1 MKVNFKRAITLA
13 VLLVFV
19 LISILVENPIIKYVF
34 IGLTIV
40 IISFIIFFRDGESS
54 IQSKENS
61 NDTSTEDD
69 TENYDTDS
77 GSNTK
82 FNDKILTEEDL
93 KLQTSP
99 RISQLIPKDLSEQ
112 YRRIACEPVPGVS
125 EDIQFNFVLEKTLEL
140 IKDIMLAHSVIF
152 FWYRRDRGQIIFHN
166 YVSEEKELQ
175 KIKFQIGSDLI
186 SKVIITAQP
195 TYTSNINSNVEADL
209 IRYYPH
215 PVGIKSVAAVPVFL
229 NEKLIGVLAVD
240 SKSDDAFGSESIY
253 SLGRFVRL
261 ITLILSIYDEKFNV
275 ELINQKL
282 EALLELIGL
291 STREL
296 DEKKLVQNFIVVLDK
311 FIEWD
316 VLAIVLY
323 DVNIKNFVLK
333 KVVNRTPTDYL
344 GEGSPIDIGQDTL
357 VGKSISSQ
365 YSIRIDDTGSN
376 KYSIYRKNDG
386 SNIKGSMMIIPI
398 NSGNIVYGAIVIESL
413 KKKLYTDDDVRLI
426 EKVTSHLGNQLDNL
440 ITKKI
445 LNDYLSIDLE
455 TLLLNKSTFEK
466 RVKEELLKFKN
477 TDMHIGLAL
486 IKVDKSENLIKKYS
500 EKVIPKIAKH
510 IALQLTKETEELML
524 LGRLEPLKF
533 GVLFLN
539 RDSAADNIWCQKI
552 ILKIAS
558 EMISYGDHQF
568 AITVSVGYAGGV
580 KLIKAETLFNSA
592 ETALNR
598 AILDG
603 GNKIRTIK

>member
-1 MKVNFKRAITLA
+1 MKINLKRVIILVVIIASIAIA
-13 VLLVFV
+13 VH
-19 LISILVENPIIKYVF
+19 VENPITKYIF
-34 IGLTIV
+34 IGLAII
-40 IISFIIFFRDGESS
+40 IISFVILLRDGKVL
-54 IQSKENS
+54 IQSEDES
-61 NDTSTEDD
+61 EDISTEGN
-69 TENYDTDS
+69 TENQ
-77 GSNTK
+77 NTK
-82 FNDKILTEEDL
+82 PSPSSSTEVKILTEDDL
-93 KLQTSP
+93 NPSIGP
-99 RISQLIPKDLSEQ
+99 RISQLVPKDLAEQ
-112 YRRIACEPVPGVS
+112 YKRIACEPVPGVS

-166 YVSEEKELQ
+166 YVSEVNELQ
-175 KIKFQIGSDLI
+175 RIKFQLGSDLI

-195 TYTSNINSNVEADL
+195 TYTSNINTNVEADL

-240 SKSDDAFGSESIY
+240 SKSDDVFGSESIY
-253 SLGRFVRL
+253 TLGRFVRL

-282 EALLELIGL
+282 DALLELIGL

-344 GEGSPIDIGQDTL
+344 GEGAPIDISQETL
-357 VGKSISSQ
+357 VGKSITSQ
-365 YSIRIDDTGSN
+365 HSIRIDDTGSN

-386 SNIKGSMMIIPI
+386 SNTKGSMLIVPI

-413 KKKLYTDDDVRLI
+413 KKKLYTDEDVRLI

-440 ITKKI
+440 LTKKI

-455 TLLLNKSTFEK
+455 TLLLNKSTFER

-510 IALQLTKETEELML
+510 IALLLTKESEELML

-552 ILKIAS
+552 ILKIPS
-558 EMISYGDHQF
+558 VMITYGDNKF
-568 AITVSVGYAGGV
+568 AITVSIGYTGGV
-580 KLIKAETLFNSA
+580 KLVKAETLFNAA